1 VNSSKWTTR
10 RKTFRAQ
17 DASWLAPQ
25 PGKNKK
31 EHYMKMSR
39 LSLAVLGAAFLFST
53 SAFAQSENKGKLSV
67 PETITVEGKQ
77 LPPGDYKV
85 EWNGTGP
92 NVEVKILKGKETVA
106 TAPARVVQAQTKAPL
121 DSHVVTKQQDGSLVL
136 SSIYFG
142 GKTLGLE
149 IVQNS
154 AQGAPAADATT
165 R

>member
-1 VNSSKWTTR
+1 
-10 RKTFRAQ
+10 
-17 DASWLAPQ
+17 
-25 PGKNKK
+25 
-31 EHYMKMSR
+31 MKMSR

-85 EWNGTGP
+85 EWDGTGP

-106 TAPARVVQAQTKAPL
+106 TAPARLVQTQTKAAL
-121 DSHVVTKQQDGSLVL
+121 NSYGVTKQQDGSRAL
-136 SSIYFG
+136 SAIYFG
-142 GKTLGLE
+142 GRNYSLE
-149 IVQNS
+149 IGQSS
-154 AQGAPAADATT
+154 AQATPAADAAT